1 MVRQAQEAF
10 YSPALSDD
18 EVRAMSR
25 STAEQARANEAA
37 MRSFPFDAELTEELI
52 RMAPP
57 GSSWNDE
64 KRARWGELSMR

>member
-37 MRSFPFDAELTEELI
+37 MRSFPL
-52 RMAPP
+52 
-57 GSSWNDE
+57 
-64 KRARWGELSMR
+64 